1 MSDRGTER
9 QRDREN
15 ERQRETRFP
24 SLHPS
29 ISPSLQHRVPLSPFV
44 WCFMLLLT
52 AVVLSAAIGAVS
64 IPPLDVARMLLGKL
78 PFVQMAPTWPA
89 AYETILFDIRLP
101 RTVLILLAGAAL
113 SGSGAAYQGLFRNPL
128 ADPYIIGVASGAGL
142 GAVIAMALH
151 WPATILGALV
161 IPIAA
166 FIGALITVGVVY
178 GLARV
183 GRATPVATL
192 ILAGV
197 AIGSFTTAITTF
209 LMLGSQAELRRAIA
223 WMLGGFAFGGWLPVL
238 AIMPYILVGLI
249 ALSLMGR
256 ALNVLQFGDDQAQQL
271 GLRVDRVKVIVVI
284 AASLTTAAAVAFAGI
299 IGFVGLAVP
308 HVVRLLW
315 GGDYRRLIPLSII
328 AGAAFLLLA
337 DILARSIIAPQEV
350 PLGVITAMFGAPF
363 FLWLLRRTKRQ
374 TF

>member
-1 MSDRGTER
+1 M
-9 QRDREN
+9 
-15 ERQRETRFP
+15 
-24 SLHPS
+24 
-29 ISPSLQHRVPLSPFV
+29 RVRIWPFL
-44 WCFMLLLT
+44 WCILLLIV
-52 AVVLSAAIGAVS
+52 AIVLSAAIGAVS
-64 IPPLDVARMLLGKL
+64 IPPLDVARMLLDRL
-78 PFVQMAPTWPA
+78 PFVKIAPTWPDM
-89 AYETILFDIRLP
+89 YETILFDIRLP
-101 RTVLILLAGAAL
+101 RAMLILLAGAAL

-142 GAVIAMALH
+142 GAVIAMGLH
-151 WPATILGALV
+151 WPATVLGALV

-166 FIGALITVGVVY
+166 FVGALITVGAVY

-197 AIGSFTTAITTF
+197 ALGSFTTAVTTF
-209 LMLGSQAELRRAIA
+209 LMLGSQAELRRAIS
-223 WMLGGFAFGGWLPVL
+223 WMLGGFAFGGWLPVI
-238 AIMPYILVGLI
+238 AIVPYIVVGLSM
-249 ALSLMGR
+249 LSLMGR

-271 GLRVDRVKVIVVI
+271 GLRVDRVKLIVVI

-315 GGDYRRLIPLSII
+315 GGDYRRLLPLSVI

-337 DILARSIIAPQEV
+337 DILARTVIAPQEV
-350 PLGVITAMFGAPF
+350 PLGVITALFGAPF

-374 TF
+374 TFW

>member
-1 MSDRGTER
+1 MRDRGNEGMR
-9 QRDREN
+9 EREN
-15 ERQRETRFP
+15 ERPPVAIAP
-24 SLHPS
+24 SPRHS
-29 ISPSLQHRVPLSPFV
+29 IPWSPLV
-44 WCFMLLLT
+44 WCILLLI
-52 AVVLSAAIGAVS
+52 AAIALSAAIGAVS

-78 PFVQMAPTWPA
+78 PFVKIAPTWLDTH
-89 AYETILFDIRLP
+89 ETILFDIRLP
-101 RTVLILLAGAAL
+101 RTMLILLAGAAL

-151 WPATILGALV
+151 WPATLLGALV

-166 FIGALITVGVVY
+166 FVGALITVGAVY

-209 LMLGSQAELRRAIA
+209 LMLGSQAELRRAIS
-223 WMLGGFAFGGWLPVL
+223 WMLGGFAFGGWLPVV
-238 AIMPYILVGLI
+238 AIVPYILVGLI
-249 ALSLMGR
+249 VLSLMGR
-256 ALNVLQFGDDQAQQL
+256 ALNVLQFGDDQAQQM
-271 GLRVDRVKVIVVI
+271 GLRVDRVKLIVVV

-328 AGAAFLLLA
+328 MGAALLLLA
-337 DILARSIIAPQEV
+337 DILARTIIAPQEV
-350 PLGVITAMFGAPF
+350 PLGVVTAMFGAPF
-363 FLWLLRRTKRQ
+363 FLWVLRRTKRQ
-374 TF
+374 TFW

>member
-1 MSDRGTER
+1 MSDSGNEGLG
-9 QRDREN
+9 DREN
-15 ERQRETRFP
+15 EGIPRP
-24 SLHPS
+24 
-29 ISPSLQHRVPLSPFV
+29 ISPSLHRSLPLSPFV
-44 WCFMLLLT
+44 WCILLLIV
-52 AVVLSAAIGAVS
+52 AILLSAAIGAVA
-64 IPPLDVARMLLGKL
+64 IHPFDVVRIIASRL
-78 PFVQMAPTWPA
+78 PFLHITPTWPETF
-89 AYETILFDIRLP
+89 ETILFDIRLP
-101 RTVLILLAGAAL
+101 RTVLILLVGAAL

-151 WPATILGALV
+151 WPATVLGALV

-209 LMLGSQAELRRAIA
+209 LMLSSQAELRRAIS
-223 WMLGGFAFGGWLPVL
+223 WMLGGFAFGGWLPIV
-238 AIMPYILVGLI
+238 AILPYIISGLI
-249 ALSLMGR
+249 ALTLMGR

-271 GLRVDRVKVIVVI
+271 GLRVDRVKLIIVI
-284 AASLTTAAAVAFAGI
+284 AASLTTAAAVAYAGI

-308 HVVRLLW
+308 HVIRLLW

-328 AGAAFLLLA
+328 AGAALLLLA
-337 DILARSIIAPQEV
+337 DILARTIIAPQEV
-350 PLGVITAMFGAPF
+350 PLGVVTAMFGAPF
-363 FLWLLRRTKRQ
+363 FLWVLRRTKRQ
-374 TF
+374 TFW

>member
-1 MSDRGTER
+1 MSKR
-9 QRDREN
+9 
-15 ERQRETRFP
+15 
-24 SLHPS
+24 
-29 ISPSLQHRVPLSPFV
+29 ISPFI
-44 WCFMLLLT
+44 WCFILLI
-52 AVVLSAAIGAVS
+52 AAIVLSAAIGAVS
-64 IPPLDVARMLLGKL
+64 IPPLDVARMLIGKL
-78 PFVQMAPTWPA
+78 PFVQITSTWPA
-89 AYETILFDIRLP
+89 TYETILFDIRLP
-101 RTVLILLAGAAL
+101 RTLLILLAGAAL

-142 GAVIAMALH
+142 GAVIAMALQ
-151 WPATILGALV
+151 WPSTLFGALV

-166 FIGALITVGVVY
+166 FVGALITVGVVY

-183 GRATPVATL
+183 GRGTPVATL

-209 LMLGSQAELRRAIA
+209 LMLGSQAELRRAIS

-238 AIMPYILVGLI
+238 AILPYILVGLI

-256 ALNVLQFGDDQAQQL
+256 GLNVLQFGDDQAQQL
-271 GLRVDRVKVIVVI
+271 GLRVDRVKLIVVI

-374 TF
+374 SFW

>member
-1 MSDRGTER
+1 MKE
-9 QRDREN
+9 REN
-15 ERQRETRFP
+15 GKTSRSISP

-29 ISPSLQHRVPLSPFV
+29 IPLSPFF
-44 WCFMLLLT
+44 WCILVLLVAIL
-52 AVVLSAAIGAVS
+52 LSAAIGAVA
-64 IPPLDVARMLLGKL
+64 IHPFDVARIIASRL
-78 PFVQMAPTWPA
+78 PLVHIVPTWPDT
-89 AYETILFDIRLP
+89 YETILFDIRLP
-101 RTVLILLAGAAL
+101 RTVLILLVGAAL

-142 GAVIAMALH
+142 GAVIAMAMQ
-151 WPATILGALV
+151 WPSTIFGALV
-161 IPIAA
+161 IPVAA
-166 FIGALITVGVVY
+166 FVGALFTVTVVY

-183 GRATPVATL
+183 GRATPISTL

-209 LMLGSQAELRRAIA
+209 LMLSSQAELRRAIS
-223 WMLGGFAFGGWLPVL
+223 WMLGGFAFGGWLPV
-238 AIMPYILVGLI
+238 AAVTPYILIGLI
-249 ALSLMGR
+249 ALTLMGR

-271 GLRVDRVKVIVVI
+271 GLRVDRVKVIVVV

-308 HVVRLLW
+308 HVIRLLW

-337 DILARSIIAPQEV
+337 DILARTLIAPQEV

-363 FLWLLRRTKRQ
+363 FLWILRRTKRQ
-374 TF
+374 SFW

>member
-1 MSDRGTER
+1 MFMRVR
-9 QRDREN
+9 
-15 ERQRETRFP
+15 
-24 SLHPS
+24 
-29 ISPSLQHRVPLSPFV
+29 ISPFI
-44 WCFMLLLT
+44 WCFILLI
-52 AVVLSAAIGAVS
+52 AAIVLSAAIGAVS

-78 PFVQMAPTWPA
+78 PFAQITPTWPA
-89 AYETILFDIRLP
+89 TYETILFDIRLP
-101 RTVLILLAGAAL
+101 RTLLILLAGAAL

-151 WPATILGALV
+151 WPSTIFGALV

-166 FIGALITVGVVY
+166 FVGALITVGVVY

-197 AIGSFTTAITTF
+197 AIGSFTTAVTTF
-209 LMLGSQAELRRAIA
+209 LMLSSQAELRRAIS

-271 GLRVDRVKVIVVI
+271 GLRVDWVKLIVVI

-328 AGAAFLLLA
+328 AGAALLLLA
-337 DILARSIIAPQEV
+337 DILARTIIAPQEV

-374 TF
+374 NYW

>member
-1 MSDRGTER
+1 M
-9 QRDREN
+9 RDRET
-15 ERQRETRFP
+15 ERKRDGEKERKVRSISH
-24 SLHPS
+24 SLIPS
-29 ISPSLQHRVPLSPFV
+29 IPLSPLI
-44 WCFMLLLT
+44 WCFLLLF
-52 AVVLSAAIGAVS
+52 AAIVLSAAIGAVS
-64 IPPLDVARMLLGKL
+64 IPPLDVARMLLNKL
-78 PFVQMAPTWPA
+78 PLVQIAPTWLDT
-89 AYETILFDIRLP
+89 YETILFDIRLP
-101 RTVLILLAGAAL
+101 RTILILLAGAAL

-142 GAVIAMALH
+142 GAVIAMSLQ
-151 WPATILGALV
+151 WPATVLGALV

-166 FIGALITVGVVY
+166 FIGALITVAVVY
-178 GLARV
+178 GLARI
-183 GRATPVATL
+183 GRATPVSTL

-209 LMLGSQAELRRAIA
+209 LMLSSQAELRRAIS
-223 WMLGGFAFGGWLPVL
+223 WMLGGFAFGGWLPVI
-238 AIMPYILVGLI
+238 AIVPYILAGLI
-249 ALSLMGR
+249 ALALMGR

-271 GLRVDRVKVIVVI
+271 GLRVDRVKLIVVI

-308 HVVRLLW
+308 HVIRLLW

-337 DILARSIIAPQEV
+337 DILARTIIAPQEV

-374 TF
+374 PLW